1 MRNSTH
7 PFPWA
12 VPLRPCL
19 PINPMDPVALLT
31 RMVEIPSLSGEETVL
46 ATFLV
51 EVMRTLGFRA
61 EIDVA
66 GNAVGVLG
74 DGEQDI
80 VLLGHMDTVPGA
92 IPVRVVDGKL
102 YGRGSVDAKGPLA
115 AFIAAAAEVGRR
127 AGKRIVVVGATEE
140 EAASSKG
147 ARHVARTLAPT
158 CCIIGEPSGTRA
170 ITLGYKG
177 RVVLAYEASAG
188 TTHSA
193 SPGANVL
200 EEGVEFWN
208 RLRRWAEAF
217 NVGKAMFDR
226 VDPALRAIESHND
239 GLTES
244 LTLRASIRIP
254 PGLTSAGVQREVEAL
269 APGSASLRFWGADP
283 PYRAEKNTALVRA
296 FLKAVRAEG
305 LGPVFKVK
313 SGTSDMN
320 VVGPAWNCPI
330 VAYGPGDSN
339 LDHTPNEHLDLA
351 EYRQAIRIL
360 ARVLRTV

>member
-1 MRNSTH
+1 
-7 PFPWA
+7 
-12 VPLRPCL
+12 
-19 PINPMDPVALLT
+19 MDPNALLT
-31 RMVEIPSLSGEETVL
+31 RMVEIPSLSGDEAAL
-46 ATFLV
+46 AAFLV
-51 EVMRTLGFRA
+51 EAMRTLGFRA
-61 EIDVA
+61 EIDAA
-66 GNAVGVLG
+66 GNAVGMLG
-74 DGEQDI
+74 DGAEDI
-80 VLLGHMDTVPGA
+80 VLLGHMDTVPGV
-92 IPVRVVDGKL
+92 IPIRLEDGKL
-102 YGRGSVDAKGPLA
+102 YGRGSVDAKGSLA
-115 AFIAAAAEVGRR
+115 AFIAAAAEVGPR

-147 ARHVARTLAPT
+147 ARHVARTFAPT
-158 CCIIGEPSGTRA
+158 CCVVGEPSGTRA

-177 RVVLAYEASAG
+177 RLVLAYEASAG

-193 SPGANVL
+193 SPGVNVL

-208 RLRRWAEAF
+208 RLRQWAETL

-226 VDPALRAIESHND
+226 VDPALRAIESRND

-305 LGPVFKVK
+305 LEPVFKVK

-330 VAYGPGDSN
+330 VAFGPGDSS
-339 LDHTPNEHLDLA
+339 LDHTPDEHLDLA
-351 EYRQAIRIL
+351 EYRQAIRVL
-360 ARVLRTV
+360 ARVLRSV

>member
-1 MRNSTH
+1 
-7 PFPWA
+7 
-12 VPLRPCL
+12 
-19 PINPMDPVALLT
+19 MDPNALLT
-31 RMVEIPSLSGEETVL
+31 RMVEIPSLSGDEAAL
-46 ATFLV
+46 AAFLV
-51 EVMRTLGFRA
+51 EAMRTLGFRA
-61 EIDVA
+61 EIDAA
-66 GNAVGVLG
+66 GNAVGMLG
-74 DGEQDI
+74 DGAEDI
-80 VLLGHMDTVPGA
+80 VLLGHMDTVPGV
-92 IPVRVVDGKL
+92 IPIRLEDGKL
-102 YGRGSVDAKGPLA
+102 YGRGSVDAKGSLA
-115 AFIAAAAEVGRR
+115 AFIAAAAEVGPR

-147 ARHVARTLAPT
+147 ARHVARTFAPT
-158 CCIIGEPSGTRA
+158 CCVVGEPSGTRA

-177 RVVLAYEASAG
+177 RLVLAYEASAG

-208 RLRRWAEAF
+208 RLRQWAETS

-226 VDPALRAIESHND
+226 VDPALRAIESRND

-305 LGPVFKVK
+305 LEPVFKVK

-330 VAYGPGDSN
+330 VAYGPGDSS
-339 LDHTPNEHLDLA
+339 LDHTPDEHLDLA
-351 EYRQAIRIL
+351 EYRQAIRVL
-360 ARVLRTV
+360 ARVLRSV